1 MSEGQRQQQRHHC
14 IESNSENKTS
24 QTTNPEHSTGH
35 RLSNRRARAGAL
47 LVHVYEEPK
56 GGISPY
62 KVLFQWTKQLVSFR
76 IPSLSIIGFSEFF
89 AHPQSLSFS
98 TLSHHITS
106 QVKSIEKDKKTT
118 SSTKD
123 ALDLIEAIK
132 FATSKGPVDWD
143 EELVS
148 QVVDILQTHP
158 VSH

>member
-1 MSEGQRQQQRHHC
+1 
-14 IESNSENKTS
+14 
-24 QTTNPEHSTGH
+24 
-35 RLSNRRARAGAL
+35 
-47 LVHVYEEPK
+47 
-56 GGISPY
+56 
-62 KVLFQWTKQLVSFR
+62 VSFP
-76 IPSLSIIGFSEFF
+76 IPSLSITGFSEIF
-89 AHPQSLSFS
+89 AHPPSLSFS
-98 TLSHHITS
+98 APSPSHHITP